1 MTDYMA
7 VDTNLP
13 PYFLF
18 PWFLLD
24 MDLSHTAKLVYALL
38 LDRARLSQLN
48 GWTDGDER
56 VFVIFPVEKIADTLH
71 KSLTAIKGALSE
83 LEAQDL
89 IKRRRRKFAM
99 PNHIYVKLPEGQ
111 KIVPH
116 LMEKDLSFTLAE
128 KPLGAGAET
137 RPTMAEKVPP
147 NKTSN
152 IKTNISKTRGVNTRR
167 FLGRYENVFLSE
179 AELGELQAD
188 FPGMWQ
194 EYIERL
200 SEYMASTGRQYRS
213 HAATIRR
220 WAENDSR
227 RTTPTRYDRDYS
239 VDPDDV
245 V

>member
-1 MTDYMA
+1 MTDYMEI
-7 VDTNLP
+7 DTNLP

-24 MDLSHTAKLVYALL
+24 MGLSHTSKLIYSLL

-48 GWTDGDER
+48 GWTDENER
-56 VFVIFPVEKIADTLH
+56 VFVIFPIEKMAATLH
-71 KSLTAIKGALSE
+71 KSLTSIKSALTE
-83 LEAQDL
+83 LEAAGL
-89 IKRRRRKFAM
+89 IERRRRRFSM
-99 PNHIYVKLPEGQ
+99 PNHIYVKLPDGQ
-111 KIVPH
+111 KIIPP
-116 LMEKDLSFTLAE
+116 LMDKDLSAPASE
-128 KPLGAGAET
+128 NPLRDMSET
-137 RPTMAEKVPP
+137 RPTQGGKAPT

-152 IKTNISKTRGVNTRR
+152 IKTNISKTRGVNSRR
-167 FLGRYENVFLSE
+167 FFGRYENVLLSE
-179 AELGELQAD
+179 MELTELQAD

-200 SEYMASTGRQYRS
+200 SEYMASTGRQYQN

-220 WAENDSR
+220 WVENER
-227 RTTPTRYDRDYS
+227 HKAAPVQYDRDYS